1 MRKARTEVAQNVDLV
16 VSILQHLDDHEFRA
30 TMACVCKTWQACVRQ
45 SWDRVHICFDSENA
59 LVARLAWLERQLNHP
74 LQLKSLELHSGMPS
88 PTLEVEVANLASVCI
103 AWNPDIISA
112 FRLWGMQAIVWR
124 PHP

>member
-1 MRKARTEVAQNVDLV
+1 MWTSLSQFCNTWMTTSSAQPWPASARHGKLV
-16 VSILQHLDDHEFRA
+16 SGNHGIG
-30 TMACVCKTWQACVRQ
+30 C
-45 SWDRVHICFDSENA
+45 HICFDSENA